1 MHIGLNSRGARNLHV
16 TQLLCWMGQRTGA
29 FRLASARA
37 GRVLSGPNAWIVTFH
52 DVCAAGGELTYGV
65 DVRTFE
71 ETLRYFKRHFE
82 VVPLSRVLEL
92 AAAGRGLAGGGRGGD
107 GGNGRPLL
115 AVTFDDGRKS
125 LITHALPVLKKHG
138 ICATAFVISK
148 TLDPA
153 FLIWTD
159 VVERLV
165 AGLDRVTLPK
175 YLGYAVS
182 IDTGDFT
189 RKRDAVITLKSFLR
203 YMPARRREM
212 ALRDLFLV
220 NGLAPESLPL
230 NGLYLSRDELRELVQ
245 SGIEIGSHSHSHEVF
260 SLLSVEE
267 ARAELMTSKR
277 ALEEA
282 AGTPVRYFAFP
293 NGTSA
298 DFRPQDVAMA
308 MEAGFEAVLTT
319 VRGAVSLTPG
329 QFLLPR
335 IEAPGG
341 YEEQPLGLFSCLLA
355 LESMMAPV
363 KRRRLRALARQRNS
377 VNVLY
382 VIDYLH
388 PDYAGGT
395 ETQLEGTLRNVDR
408 EFVNPFLCVLRGEAP
423 KGFECPVT
431 VLGVEKLLSPGFL
444 KGLLTLVRLM
454 RRERIDVAHLF
465 FFDSV
470 VLGTVAAA
478 LSRVP
483 VRITARRG
491 LRSLTS
497 KQSEMFLIRLL
508 DRVTSCV
515 LSNSFAVRDCV
526 LEDERIPRQKA
537 LVLHNGMFVPE
548 STALSPGEAK
558 QRLGLRPGDI
568 CVGLVANLRHVKG
581 IDVFLEAASL
591 VHKAE
596 PSARFSVFG
605 EGELRGAL
613 TALAAELGLGDA
625 VTFHGF
631 NRAAYGLVPGF
642 DVAVVSS
649 RSEGCSN
656 ALLEYC
662 FAGSAIAATDV
673 GGNAEI
679 ISNCE
684 SGLLVPSESPAMLA
698 EAILKLA
705 RDSHLRTWIGSQARK
720 DANAKFL
727 MRDALR
733 QLWCLYWRLL
743 HPQGAPDVRTQ

>member
-1 MHIGLNSRGARNLHV
+1 MHIGMNSRRAKKLHI
-16 TQLLCWMGQRTGA
+16 TQSLCWLGQRAGLFPLVTLWVG
-29 FRLASARA
+29 RA
-37 GRVLSGPNAWIVTFH
+37 VSGPHAWIVTFH
-52 DVCAAGGELTYGV
+52 DVCRAGDELTYGV
-65 DVRTFE
+65 DVETFE
-71 ETLRYFKRHFE
+71 ETLRYFKKHFN

-92 AAAGRGLAGGGRGGD
+92 AGEGTGGRAFRDKGRGQ
-107 GGNGRPLL
+107 PLL
-115 AVTFDDGRKS
+115 AVTFDDGRRS
-125 LITHALPVLKKHG
+125 LFTHALPALKKHG
-138 ICATAFVISK
+138 ISATAFIISK
-148 TLDPA
+148 TLDPT
-153 FLIWTD
+153 FLVWTD

-165 AGLDRVTLPK
+165 AELDRVTLPK

-182 IDTGDFT
+182 IETGDFVC
-189 RKRDAVITLKSFLR
+189 KRDAVIMLKSFLR

-220 NGLAPESLPL
+220 NGLGPEDLSL
-230 NGLYLSRDELRELVQ
+230 NGLYLSRDEIKTLVE
-245 SGIEIGSHSHSHEVF
+245 SGIEIGSHSHTHEVF
-260 SLLSVEE
+260 SLLSMEE
-267 ARAELMTSKR
+267 VRGELMTSKR
-277 ALEEA
+277 VLEEA
-282 AGTPVRYFAFP
+282 TGKPVRYFAFP
-293 NGTSA
+293 SGTAA
-298 DFRPQDVAMA
+298 DFRPQDAALAREV
-308 MEAGFEAVLTT
+308 GFEAALTT
-319 VRGAVSLTPG
+319 VRGAVSPTPG

-341 YEEQPLGLFSCLLA
+341 YEEQPLNLFSCLLA
-355 LESMMAPV
+355 LESLMTRRR
-363 KRRRLRALARQRNS
+363 KRRLQSLTQKRKS
-377 VNVLY
+377 INVLY
-382 VIDYLH
+382 LIDYLH

-423 KGFECPVT
+423 RGVECPVT
-431 VLGVEKLLSPGFL
+431 VLGVDKLLGPGFL
-444 KGLLTLVRLM
+444 KGLFILVRLM

-470 VLGTVAAA
+470 VLGTIAAA

-483 VRITARRG
+483 VRISARRG
-491 LRSLTS
+491 IRSLAS
-497 KQSEMFLIRLL
+497 KESQMFLIRLL
-508 DRVTSCV
+508 NRGTSCI

-526 LEDERIPRQKA
+526 LEDERIPPGKA

-548 STALSPGEAK
+548 GTTLSPGEAK
-558 QRLGLRPGDI
+558 LRLGLRPGEI
-568 CVGLVANLRHVKG
+568 SVGIVANLRHVKG
-581 IDVFLEAASL
+581 VDVFLEAASL
-591 VHKAE
+591 VHKTE
-596 PSARFSVFG
+596 PSARFSIFG
-605 EGELRGAL
+605 EGELRGGL
-613 TALAAELGLGDA
+613 TALASELGLGNA

-631 NRAAYGLVPGF
+631 NRAAYELLPGF

-649 RSEGCSN
+649 RTEGCSN

-662 FAGSAIAATDV
+662 FVGSAIVATDV

-684 SGLLVPSESPAMLA
+684 SGLLVPSERPAMLA

-720 DANAKFL
+720 DANAKFF

-743 HPQGAPDVRTQ
+743 HPQGTPNVRGQR

>member
-1 MHIGLNSRGARNLHV
+1 MTMRVG
-16 TQLLCWMGQRTGA
+16 
-29 FRLASARA
+29 RA
-37 GRVLSGPNAWIVTFH
+37 LSGPHAWIVTFH
-52 DVCAAGGELTYGV
+52 DVCTAGDELTYGV
-65 DVRTFE
+65 DVQTFE
-71 ETLRYFKRHFE
+71 QTLRHFKTHFD

-92 AAAGRGLAGGGRGGD
+92 AAAGPGGAASRGAGT
-107 GGNGRPLL
+107 GRPLL

-125 LITHALPVLKKHG
+125 LVTHALPVLKKHG
-138 ICATAFVISK
+138 ICATAFIISK

-159 VVERLV
+159 VVEWLV
-165 AGLDRVTLPK
+165 GQLDRVTLPK

-182 IDTGDFT
+182 IDTGDFV

-220 NGLAPESLPL
+220 NGLATDTLCPG
-230 NGLYLSRDELRELVQ
+230 GLYLSGDDLKTLVE
-245 SGIEIGSHSHSHEVF
+245 SGIEIGSHSHTHEVF

-267 ARAELMTSKR
+267 ARGELMTSKR
-277 ALEEA
+277 VLEEA
-282 AGTPVRYFAFP
+282 AGRPVRYFAFP
-293 NGTSA
+293 NGTAA
-298 DFRPQDVAMA
+298 DFRPQDVALA
-308 MEAGFEAVLTT
+308 REAGFEAVLTT

-341 YEEQPLGLFSCLLA
+341 YEEQPLNLFSCLLA
-355 LESMMAPV
+355 LESMMAGV
-363 KRRRLRALARQRNS
+363 KQRRLRSLTRQRES
-377 VNVLY
+377 INVLY

-423 KGFECPVT
+423 KGFACPVT
-431 VLGVEKLLSPGFL
+431 VLGVEKLLGPGFL
-444 KGLLTLVRLM
+444 KGLFILVRLM
-454 RRERIDVAHLF
+454 RREKIDVAHLF

-483 VRITARRG
+483 VRISARRG
-491 LRSLTS
+491 LRSLTG
-497 KQSEMFLIRLL
+497 KQSQMFLIRLL
-508 DRVTSCV
+508 NRMTSCV

-526 LEDERIPRQKA
+526 LEDERIPRAKA
-537 LVLHNGMFVPE
+537 VVLHNGMFVPE
-548 STALSPGEAK
+548 GTTLSPGEAK
-558 QRLGLRPGDI
+558 SKLGLRPNDV
-568 CVGLVANLRHVKG
+568 CVGIVANLRHVKG
-581 IDVFLEAASL
+581 VDVFLEAASL

-596 PSARFSVFG
+596 PAARFSVFG

-613 TALAAELGLGDA
+613 TALAAELGLGEA

-631 NRAAYGLVPGF
+631 NRAAYEYVSGF

-679 ISNCE
+679 VSNCE
-684 SGLLVPSESPAMLA
+684 SGLLVPSERPALLA

-705 RDSHLRTWIGSQARK
+705 GDSHLRTWIGSQARK

-743 HPQGAPDVRTQ
+743 HWHGTPNVRTR

>member
-1 MHIGLNSRGARNLHV
+1 MNSRGARKLRL
-16 TQLLCWMGQRTGA
+16 TQSLGWLGQRAGVFSSMTMRVG
-29 FRLASARA
+29 RA
-37 GRVLSGPNAWIVTFH
+37 VSGPHAWIVTFH
-52 DVCAAGGELTYGV
+52 DVCTAGDELTYGV
-65 DVRTFE
+65 DVQTFE
-71 ETLRYFKRHFE
+71 QTLRHFNE
-82 VVPLSRVLEL
+82 HFDVVPLSSILEL
-92 AAAGRGLAGGGRGGD
+92 AAARFSGAKSRFGMA
-107 GGNGRPLL
+107 GRPFL

-125 LITHALPVLKKHG
+125 LVTNALPVLKKHG
-138 ICATAFVISK
+138 ICATAFIISK
-148 TLDPA
+148 TLDPE
-153 FLIWTD
+153 FLVWTD
-159 VVERLV
+159 VVEWLV
-165 AGLDRVTLPK
+165 KQLDRVTLPK

-182 IDTGDFT
+182 IDTGDFL

-203 YMPARRREM
+203 YMPARRRQM

-220 NGLAPESLPL
+220 NGLGTETLCPG
-230 NGLYLSRDELRELVQ
+230 GLYLSGDDLRTLVE
-245 SGIEIGSHSHSHEVF
+245 SGIEIGSHSHTHEVF

-267 ARAELMTSKR
+267 ARGELITSKR
-277 ALEEA
+277 VLEEA

-293 NGTSA
+293 NGTAA
-298 DFRPQDVAMA
+298 DFRPQDVALA
-308 MEAGFEAVLTT
+308 REAGFEAVLTT

-341 YEEQPLGLFSCLLA
+341 YEEQPLNLFSCLLA
-355 LESMMAPV
+355 FESMMARV
-363 KRRRLRALARQRNS
+363 KQRRLRSLTRQRKTI
-377 VNVLY
+377 NVLY

-423 KGFECPVT
+423 KEFACPVT
-431 VLGVEKLLSPGFL
+431 VLGVDKLLAPGSL
-444 KGLLTLVRLM
+444 KGLFSLVRLM
-454 RRERIDVAHLF
+454 RRERIDAAHLF

-470 VLGTVAAA
+470 VLGTIAAA

-483 VRITARRG
+483 VRISARRG
-491 LRSLTS
+491 LRSLTVRPS
-497 KQSEMFLIRLL
+497 QMFLVRLL
-508 DRVTSCV
+508 DRVTTCV

-526 LEDERIPRQKA
+526 LEDEGIPRAKA

-558 QRLGLRPGDI
+558 LKLGLRPNDVCI
-568 CVGLVANLRHVKG
+568 GLVANLRHVKG
-581 IDVFLEAASL
+581 VDVFLGAAAL
-591 VHKAE
+591 VHETE

-605 EGELRGAL
+605 EGELRDSL

-631 NRAAYGLVPGF
+631 NRSAYELVPGF

-684 SGLLVPSESPAMLA
+684 SGLLVPSERPALLA

-705 RDSHLRTWIGSQARK
+705 GDSHLRTWIGSQARN

-733 QLWCLYWRLL
+733 QLCCLYWRLL
-743 HPQGAPDVRTQ
+743 HPQGAPYLRTG